1 MNTYACIFDL
11 DGVIVDTAKFHFL
24 AWRKLANSLG
34 FDFTEHQNE
43 YLKGVSRKESL
54 DIILNWGGVELSPLE
69 KEKWLQ
75 TKNEWYL
82 SYVDQ
87 MNTDSILPGAR
98 EFINNVRSAGFKT
111 GLGSASKNAGT
122 ILKKVGL
129 MELFESI
136 VDGNKTTK
144 SKPDPEVF
152 TKCAD
157 ELGVKY
163 AHCVVFEDAEAGIE
177 AALRAGMYAIGIG
190 SQDIL
195 KNANFVIRDLSEMGI
210 NKLPFS
216 PSKSV

>member
-1 MNTYACIFDL
+1 LNTYACIFDL

-43 YLKGVSRKESL
+43 SLKGVSRKESL
-54 DIILNWGGVELSPLE
+54 DIILNWGGVELPAAE

-75 TKNEWYL
+75 TKNDWYL

-87 MNTDSILPGAR
+87 MNADSILPGAH
-98 EFINNVRSAGFKT
+98 EFINNVRAAGFKT

-129 MELFESI
+129 MDVFDSI

-157 ELGVKY
+157 ELGVAY
-163 AHCVVFEDAEAGIE
+163 THCVVFEDAEAGVE

-190 SQDIL
+190 DKDIL
-195 KNANFVIRDLSEMGI
+195 NKANFVISDLSEMEI
-210 NKLPFS
+210 AKLPFAY
-216 PSKSV
+216 SK